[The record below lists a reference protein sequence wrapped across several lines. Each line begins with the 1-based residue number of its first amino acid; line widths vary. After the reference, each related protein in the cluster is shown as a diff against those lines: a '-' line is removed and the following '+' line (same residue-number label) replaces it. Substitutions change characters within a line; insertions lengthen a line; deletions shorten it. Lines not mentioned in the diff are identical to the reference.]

1 MVVFNISG
9 HKNIL
14 GTHKNTI
21 EFTKDSELTLKGDCI
36 IGVKADFDLAE
47 LKSLVKEHSKIKIII
62 TVGDLLE
69 EFPAISNPEF
79 NDEHEIVIRKTDFI
93 SGRTLGIKADKA
105 VLDLDRKI
113 VDKFKNPDAVGKVE
127 IIGIE

>member
-1 MVVFNISG
+1 MVVFNIRG

-21 EFTKDSELTLKGDCI
+21 EFTKEPDLTLSGDCI

-62 TVGDLLE
+62 TVGELVE
-69 EFPAISNPEF
+69 ELTADSNPDF
-79 NDEHEIVIRKTDFI
+79 NDGHEIVIRKTDFI
-93 SGRTLGIKADKA
+93 SERTLGIRADKA
-105 VLDLDRKI
+105 VLDLNRELINKL
-113 VDKFKNPDAVGKVE
+113 KNPKSIGKVE
-127 IIGIE
+127 ITGIK